1 MSSHE
6 PRSSSSTPRRGLALD
21 SPLRD
26 AKIMVAYQDYRG
38 RFYFLQPEIDASQAM
53 SVAMDQ
59 VRAATGTKLTKMI
72 LKFPLFVSAFC
83 VPVVETATISAVSL
97 PFSLPGVDSLLVNQS
112 TNKSTIQVC
121 LNEIEAGH
129 FPREVFLSGRD
140 VSTELTALFN
150 GYTVAFGTTTPF
162 AVKYPDVITGSMT
175 ANNDNVNKVIA
186 VSYKLKQG
194 IVLWLVISG
203 LIVSVLVSLVLGLK
217 MRNIQVALAAFGAM
231 TLVMTVPLNVI
242 FRMTE

>member
-6 PRSSSSTPRRGLALD
+6 PRSSSSTPRSGLALA

-38 RFYFLQPEIDASQAM
+38 RFYFLRPEIDASQTM
-53 SVAMDQ
+53 SLAMDQ
-59 VRAATGTKLTKMI
+59 VRAAMGTNLTKMI
-72 LKFPLFVSAFC
+72 FGISRFVSAFC
-83 VPVVETATISAVSL
+83 VPVVETATVSA
-97 PFSLPGVDSLLVNQS
+97 
-112 TNKSTIQVC
+112 VC
-121 LNEIEAGH
+121 LNEIEADH
-129 FPREVFLSGRD
+129 FPREVFLSGRE
-140 VSTELTALFN
+140 VSPELTALFN
-150 GYTVAFGTTTPF
+150 GYTVAFGTTVPF
-162 AVKYPDVITGSMT
+162 AAKYPDMITGSMT
-175 ANNDNVNKVIA
+175 ASNGNVNKVIA

-194 IVLWLVISG
+194 TVLWLVISG

-217 MRNIQVALAAFGAM
+217 MRNIQVAFAAFGAM